1 MDSNMFVSQ
10 LPTFSYF
17 CWFNSVKS
25 NSSMFAGWNSM
36 FVCNI
41 SFQNQN
47 LQNLQETQ
55 LFNHGHE
62 HVLLHM
68 FLIVFL

>member
-1 MDSNMFVSQ
+1 
-10 LPTFSYF
+10 
-17 CWFNSVKS
+17 
-25 NSSMFAGWNSM
+25 MFAGWNSM

-41 SFQNQN
+41 SFQNQI

-55 LFNHGHE
+55 LFNHDHE